1 MTDLLKNERS
11 HFLIQFETS
20 LEQYLAGHFANPQ
33 KKHKLVLESM
43 QYSLKSNGKRFRPLL
58 SYLVFSLWSKDF
70 AKIKSWCL
78 ALEFIHTYSLIHDD
92 LPCMDN
98 DDYRRGVLTNH
109 KVYGDDVALLAGDS
123 LISEAFKV
131 IADDIN
137 LKPVV
142 QVKLIQLLASKIGP
156 EGMVTGQV
164 LDMKVNDKITEDE
177 LKYIHILKTG
187 YLIQTAAVGAA
198 HILELS
204 EKEISLI
211 SEFALNLGLSF
222 QIKDDLL
229 DYNSA
234 DQDFK
239 SYVYI
244 LGLERTKK
252 ELEQYTE
259 KTLHQLKQLK
269 SSGDAQALVDLI
281 EYNVARTS

>member
-1 MTDLLKNERS
+1 MTELLKNERS
-11 HFLIQFETS
+11 HFLTQFEGS
-20 LEQYLAGHFANPQ
+20 LESYLSGHFSAPQ
-33 KKHKLVLESM
+33 KKNKLIIESM

-70 AKIKSWCL
+70 AKIQSWCL

-109 KVYGDDVALLAGDS
+109 KVYGDDVALLTGDS

-131 IADDIN
+131 ITDDSN
-137 LKPVV
+137 LKPAT
-142 QVKLIQLLASKIGP
+142 QVKLIQLLAAKIGP

-164 LDMKVNDKITEDE
+164 LDMKVNSKITEEE
-177 LKYIHILKTG
+177 LKYIHTLKTG
-187 YLIQTAAVGAA
+187 YLIQTAALGAGY
-198 HILELS
+198 ILELD
-204 EKEISLI
+204 ENKLNLI
-211 SEFALNLGLSF
+211 SQFALNLGLSF

-244 LGLERTKK
+244 LGLERTQQ
-252 ELEQYTE
+252 ELNQHSELALQ
-259 KTLHQLKQLK
+259 QLKQL
-269 SSGDAQALVDLI
+269 GAENTQPLIDLI
-281 EYNVARTS
+281 QYNLVRTS

>member
-1 MTDLLKNERS
+1 MTDFLKNERS
-11 HFLIQFETS
+11 HFLSQFENS
-20 LEQYLAGHFANPQ
+20 LDQYLAGHFANPQ

-70 AKIKSWCL
+70 SKIKSWCL

-131 IADDIN
+131 IADDAN
-137 LKPVV
+137 LKPNV

-187 YLIQTAAVGAA
+187 YLIQTAAVGAG
-198 HILELS
+198 HILELG
-204 EKEISLI
+204 EKEIFLI

-229 DYNSA
+229 DHNSA

-252 ELEQYTE
+252 ELELYTA
-259 KTLHQLKQLK
+259 KTLQQLKELK
-269 SSGDAQALVDLI
+269 SSDAQALVDLI
-281 EYNVARTS
+281 QYNVARTS